1 MKHKKISLL
10 SLVFALLVVLVACGT
25 KTWNVTFDAKNNT
38 DNQVISVDNNKL
50 VDALAD
56 PIRDGHDFSGWFK
69 SLTDDEPFKFSEEVI
84 TADIT
89 LYAKWQLKT
98 YTVSFNSDGG
108 TLIQS
113 QTIEHGSFTQ
123 QPENPTL
130 DKHNFIG
137 WFADVDDTTPFDF
150 NLTAVKSNLDLLAKW
165 TEKDVY
171 TLSFDVNGGKETI
184 STQNIVSG
192 EKSLK
197 PTNPTKANYVFIGW
211 FDLSTDLLFD
221 FEISFTNSIHLIAKW
236 EQSDDL
242 KNIYADLDLLN
253 IVNDSVLT
261 DHLSLPSRGQ
271 NGTLF
276 SWVVVDNPYMTSTG
290 NFINPV
296 GEDVLVTLYVKAFNK
311 SASINEQI
319 TLILPAYEERTIETK
334 NTYNFENINAEYIIE
349 NSTLDLYFSEGG
361 SVPFVN
367 VQSFLNLLNGF
378 IYADELEY
386 LPHGNTL
393 TITYDVTYY
402 DEYDVDGNPIGTGTT
417 ETFST
422 TLDFDQNTI
431 TSVDLSFFSNYV
443 KSTQTDYSAGISYL
457 DSYSEDGNAV
467 TFDLGNY
474 RQDMIVYNDGGSDQ
488 FLIPLQIA
496 NQLFA
501 GSSYFNVYFNSEKL
515 YGIYGTGTAD
525 KDTIRPNANN
535 GKAIPID
542 LAIATYDALAFSLD
556 YFYGLRKTRNV
567 TTYYTLL
574 QTYLPSFLNGTTRGV
589 SDAIYNFVYKTLD
602 ESHSNF
608 GMYSYY
614 EPASYSR
621 SLSISDLGT
630 RQYDFYNN
638 ATQGGIYVIQELL
651 KARWG
656 SNAILSGEINYAIV
670 PPYRIID
677 STTAVLILDGFV
689 TASADDPDGF
699 DTDRWMNETM
709 LDLVTNYPDVTN
721 IIVDLSYNM
730 GGNLGAL
737 YRVMGYITE
746 QPVEISYQFQL
757 ENQKYTYWV
766 ELEQQAYEHIN
777 WFFLTSKTTFSA
789 GNLMAAIGKHMGI
802 ATIIGQRSGGGAASI
817 TPIYLPDGSS
827 IVVSSNNVLSLRNGV
842 EDNYKYVDIE
852 NGIVPDYLLSLA
864 DFYNDQALSNLVS
877 TINQAKNTQNNNQN
891 AFYTPTF
898 EQPVSNNYIS

>member
-1 MKHKKISLL
+1 MHYLSFLL
-10 SLVFALLVVLVACGT
+10 RAVQ

-113 QTIEHGSFTQ
+113 QTIEHGSFAQ

-197 PTNPTKANYVFIGW
+197 PTNPTGANYVFIGW
-211 FDLSTDLLFD
+211 FDKSTDLLFD

-311 SASINEQI
+311 SAINEI
-319 TLILPAYEERTIETK
+319 TSSEERPLKQK

-349 NSTLDLYFSEGG
+349 NTTLDLYIGW
-361 SVPFVN
+361 VRPFC
-367 VQSFLNLLNGF
+367 QCSIFFKLIKRF
-378 IYADELEY
+378 Y
-386 LPHGNTL
+386 LC
-393 TITYDVTYY
+393 
-402 DEYDVDGNPIGTGTT
+402 
-417 ETFST
+417 
-422 TLDFDQNTI
+422 
-431 TSVDLSFFSNYV
+431 
-443 KSTQTDYSAGISYL
+443 
-457 DSYSEDGNAV
+457 
-467 TFDLGNY
+467 
-474 RQDMIVYNDGGSDQ
+474 R
-488 FLIPLQIA
+488 
-496 NQLFA
+496 
-501 GSSYFNVYFNSEKL
+501 
-515 YGIYGTGTAD
+515 
-525 KDTIRPNANN
+525 
-535 GKAIPID
+535 
-542 LAIATYDALAFSLD
+542 
-556 YFYGLRKTRNV
+556 
-567 TTYYTLL
+567 
-574 QTYLPSFLNGTTRGV
+574 
-589 SDAIYNFVYKTLD
+589 
-602 ESHSNF
+602 
-608 GMYSYY
+608 
-614 EPASYSR
+614 
-621 SLSISDLGT
+621 
-630 RQYDFYNN
+630 
-638 ATQGGIYVIQELL
+638 
-651 KARWG
+651 
-656 SNAILSGEINYAIV
+656 
-670 PPYRIID
+670 
-677 STTAVLILDGFV
+677 
-689 TASADDPDGF
+689 
-699 DTDRWMNETM
+699 
-709 LDLVTNYPDVTN
+709 
-721 IIVDLSYNM
+721 
-730 GGNLGAL
+730 
-737 YRVMGYITE
+737 
-746 QPVEISYQFQL
+746 
-757 ENQKYTYWV
+757 
-766 ELEQQAYEHIN
+766 
-777 WFFLTSKTTFSA
+777 
-789 GNLMAAIGKHMGI
+789 
-802 ATIIGQRSGGGAASI
+802 
-817 TPIYLPDGSS
+817 
-827 IVVSSNNVLSLRNGV
+827 
-842 EDNYKYVDIE
+842 
-852 NGIVPDYLLSLA
+852 
-864 DFYNDQALSNLVS
+864 
-877 TINQAKNTQNNNQN
+877 
-891 AFYTPTF
+891 
-898 EQPVSNNYIS
+898 